1 MVELN
6 GRARF
11 SGERHLFYMA
21 QCLADSNLQLSIVS
35 GDTELRT
42 ESIAGVVSRRENLSL
57 VCEVGTE
64 IPTTEFLA
72 ETSLGCSHVVSLQ
85 SGGQTTGIYCLV
97 TLRSRSQTASSHASL
112 IILGMSVSQSLLR

>member
-6 GRARF
+6 GRARL
-11 SGERHLFYMA
+11 SGEKHPLYMA

-57 VCEVGTE
+57 VCVVGTE
-64 IPTTEFLA
+64 IPTTEFMA
-72 ETSLGCSHVVSLQ
+72 ETSLDCGPMVSLQ
-85 SGGQTTGIYCLV
+85 SGGQTTRIYCLV
-97 TLRSRSQTASSHASL
+97 TVRSRSQTASSHVSL
-112 IILGMSVSQSLLR
+112 ITLGMSVSQSPLM